1 MLDSALFH
9 SLPVGGRERLSPLG
23 APGGGARPPIYLLV
37 FAEGVFPDELDTKPN
52 EVDEDELRT
61 AVST

>member
-9 SLPVGGRERLSPLG
+9 SLPVEDRDGYLRSVHRAA
-23 APGGGARPPIYLLV
+23 APGATYYVLV
-37 FAEGVFPDELDTKPN
+37 FAKSARLDTKPN

>member
-1 MLDSALFH
+1 MLDTRCSIRCWSRIETARSVH
-9 SLPVGGRERLSPLG
+9 RAA
-23 APGGGARPPIYLLV
+23 APGATYLP
-37 FAEGVFPDELDTKPN
+37 AGVRQELDARPN

>member
-9 SLPVGGRERLSPLG
+9 SLPVEGRDGYLRSVHRAA
-23 APGGGARPPIYLLV
+23 APGATYYVLV
-37 FAEGVFPDELDTKPN
+37 FAEGAFPDELDTKPN

>member
-1 MLDSALFH
+1 
-9 SLPVGGRERLSPLG
+9 
-23 APGGGARPPIYLLV
+23 V
-37 FAEGVFPDELDTKPN
+37 FAEGAFPDELDTKPN